1 MQECSK
7 AVSRRLTDS
16 RFLRRYFVGN
26 GLDIGA
32 GDDCLSQYKEF
43 FPLVSQVFG
52 WDKQNGDAQL
62 LESISDEIFD
72 FTHASHCLEHMNDP
86 EIALQNWIRVTK
98 HGGYIVCMVPDE
110 DLYEQKIF
118 PSRWN
123 PEHQW
128 TFTMTKEKSW
138 SPRSISLLSFLSK
151 FNKTIRVMKVE
162 LLDSTYF
169 YHCHDVD
176 QTLNHVT
183 ESAIEFVLLKL

>member
-7 AVSRRLTDS
+7 AIQRRLADS

-32 GDDCLSQYKEF
+32 GDDCLSQYTEM
-43 FPLVSQVFG
+43 FPLVTQVYG
-52 WDKQNGDAQL
+52 WDKQNGDAQYL
-62 LESISDEIFD
+62 TGVSDGTFD
-72 FTHASHCLEHMNDP
+72 FTHASHCLEHMVDP
-86 EIALQNWIRVTK
+86 EVALRNWIRATK
-98 HGGYIVCMVPDE
+98 HGGHVICTVPDE
-110 DLYEQKIF
+110 DLYEQKVF

-123 PEHQW
+123 PDHKW
-128 TFTMTKEKSW
+128 TFTMTKAKSW
-138 SPRSISLLSFLSK
+138 SQCSVSLLQFLAK
-151 FNKTIRVMKVE
+151 FNDITRVMKVE

-169 YHCHDVD
+169 YRCHNVD